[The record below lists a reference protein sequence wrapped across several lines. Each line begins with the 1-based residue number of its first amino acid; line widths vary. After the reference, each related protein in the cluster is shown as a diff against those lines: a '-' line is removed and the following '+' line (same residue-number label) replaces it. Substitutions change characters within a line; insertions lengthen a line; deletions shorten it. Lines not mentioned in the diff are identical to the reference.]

1 MVAHSRDGRR
11 VVARFRNGTVLK
23 GTTHDFEPDNTSFH
37 LFTRGD
43 ESGAPFD
50 VELAELKA
58 VFFVRSYEGDP
69 QRVDDHSFD
78 GVAGQGRRV
87 EVTFTDGEVLTGFT
101 MGYAP
106 HKPGFFVIPVD
117 PASNNTRVFVVKE
130 AAAEI
135 EWVADSSPAFA
146 RSIRS

>member
-1 MVAHSRDGRR
+1 MVAHTDDGRR

-23 GTTHDFEPDNTSFH
+23 GTTHDFSPHDTSFH
-37 LFTRGD
+37 LFMRGD

-50 VELAELKA
+50 VEVAELKA
-58 VFFVRSYEGDP
+58 VFFVRSYEGDS
-69 QRVDDHSFD
+69 QRVDDNCFD
-78 GVAGQGRRV
+78 GAAGQGRRV
-87 EVTFTDGEVLTGFT
+87 VVTFTDAEVLTGFT
-101 MGYAP
+101 MSYAP
-106 HKPGFFVIPVD
+106 NKPGFFVIPVD

-135 EWVADSSPAFA
+135 EWVAASNPAFA